1 MDGCAVTLG
10 QIDERAD
17 PVDLRVAERLLYA
30 VHGSPLRPGGHAPE
44 DHVLTRQCCEEDGQM
59 AVELAELI
67 GQLRAELTK
76 AMSAGEGADLRFEIG
91 PVELE
96 LTVAVNK
103 EAKPGA
109 KVRFWVVELGA
120 DISAASGSTQRIKLT
135 LDPRRAGQSVG
146 RPLISGE
153 EEIGER

>member
-1 MDGCAVTLG
+1 
-10 QIDERAD
+10 
-17 PVDLRVAERLLYA
+17 
-30 VHGSPLRPGGHAPE
+30 
-44 DHVLTRQCCEEDGQM
+44 M

-76 AMSAGEGADLRFEIG
+76 AMDAGDGADLRFERA

-120 DISAASGSTQRIKLT
+120 EGTVASQSRQRITLT
-135 LDPRRAGQSVG
+135 LDPRRGGAPG
-146 RPLISGE
+146 RPLIAGSE
-153 EEIGER
+153 QAGER

>member
-1 MDGCAVTLG
+1 
-10 QIDERAD
+10 
-17 PVDLRVAERLLYA
+17 
-30 VHGSPLRPGGHAPE
+30 
-44 DHVLTRQCCEEDGQM
+44 M

-76 AMSAGEGADLRFEIG
+76 AMDAGDGAELRFELG

-103 EAKPGA
+103 EANPGA

-120 DISAASGSTQRIKLT
+120 EGSVASQSGQRIKLT
-135 LDPRRAGQSVG
+135 LDPRLSEEPG
-146 RPLISGE
+146 RPLISGAE
-153 EEIGER
+153 QAGER